1 MKKEN
6 FAKTLAFV
14 AVIFIMLSAYILNRH
29 KAKIIEASKLPFYQV
44 NLEQVEDGVYPGKTY
59 TSFAHVQL
67 EVTVKN
73 HTITDISASECDGL
87 EVVKAKNVLQRMIE
101 QNKIIVPAQ
110 KGEEIG
116 TMVLISC
123 VDGALHG
130 QDDVITS
137 GENFGE

>member
-6 FAKTLAFV
+6 LAKTLAFI

-29 KAKIIEASKLPFYQV
+29 KAKVIEASKLPFYQT
-44 NLEQVEDGVYPGKTY
+44 NLEQVEDGVYSGKTY

-73 HTITDISASECDGL
+73 HTIIDISVSECDGV
-87 EVVKAKNVLQRMIE
+87 EVVKAKDVLQKMIQE
-101 QNKIIVPAQ
+101 NAIVIPAQ

-130 QDDVITS
+130 
-137 GENFGE
+137 E